1 VGRAIDPADAVY
13 EYLELFYGI
22 KRIQWM
28 MERSN
33 ALDFVTTAAPGL
45 RDLLLIGKV
54 YEIEARKR
62 EDGRRMYDLIVVDAP
77 PTGRIVPFL
86 QAPEGVTEIVRVG
99 PIKRQAGQIRDMLTD
114 PHRTQA
120 VIATLLEE
128 MPVRETTEGIT
139 ALRQAGVAVGPVVAN
154 QVVTP
159 RIDEAAAG
167 ALDHLDGETLQD
179 RVQEHG
185 ATISG
190 KHRRPRRRARAHPRG
205 PHRAPARAAR
215 RARGAL
221 QRLPVLSLPLLTD
234 ATFDAD
240 DLEVLADVLAL
251 QIGEDGP
258 HAREH
263 LGADLDHLLPPAVAD
278 TGVGRDQPPRRRPH
292 RDLGDAVRDA
302 HVLVTTGAG
311 GVGKT
316 TTAAALGLAAA
327 RAGRRTLVLTID
339 PARRLAQA
347 MGLEGLS
354 DEPTQVEVPDAAEG
368 GELWAMMLDMQTTF
382 DRLIDRHAT
391 TPEHARNIKANRIY
405 RTLSSTLSGTQEY
418 MAMER
423 LHELHETGEW
433 DLLVV
438 DTPPTRSA
446 LDFLDAPKRMTS
458 FLEGRLLSLL
468 MKPGMAAGKR
478 VGKVVGFGATAFMKV
493 AGKVTGMDL
502 LEDLA
507 SFFRNFEGM
516 YQGFKER
523 AEEVLALL
531 QRPSSRFVV
540 VTSPEPP
547 PAARGQVLPR
557 TARAGGA
564 ALGRRGRQPHP
575 ARRAPRPE
583 RRGAHAGGGRAAR
596 RRRGT
601 GRGRDAAAARRR
613 PQPRR
618 PAATRRRRRALRRG
632 RPRARRGAAARTG
645 HPRPRGTGRIAATL
659 TGKRPAEVA

>member
-1 VGRAIDPADAVY
+1 VSHRLDDA
-13 EYLELFYGI
+13 
-22 KRIQWM
+22 
-28 MERSN
+28 
-33 ALDFVTTAAPGL
+33 
-45 RDLLLIGKV
+45 
-54 YEIEARKR
+54 
-62 EDGRRMYDLIVVDAP
+62 
-77 PTGRIVPFL
+77 
-86 QAPEGVTEIVRVG
+86 
-99 PIKRQAGQIRDMLTD
+99 
-114 PHRTQA
+114 RT
-120 VIATLLEE
+120 
-128 MPVRETTEGIT
+128 
-139 ALRQAGVAVGPVVAN
+139 
-154 QVVTP
+154 
-159 RIDEAAAG
+159 
-167 ALDHLDGETLQD
+167 H
-179 RVQEHG
+179 
-185 ATISG
+185 
-190 KHRRPRRRARAHPRG
+190 
-205 PHRAPARAAR
+205 
-215 RARGAL
+215 
-221 QRLPVLSLPLLTD
+221 
-234 ATFDAD
+234 
-240 DLEVLADVLAL
+240 
-251 QIGEDGP
+251 
-258 HAREH
+258 H
-263 LGADLDHLLPPAVAD
+263 LGDD
-278 TGVGRDQPPRRRPH
+278 
-292 RDLGDAVRDA
+292 VRDA

-354 DEPTQVEVPDAAEG
+354 DEPTRVEVPGTPEG

-382 DRLIDRHAT
+382 DRLIDRHASSA
-391 TPEHARNIKANRIY
+391 ENARNIKTNRIY

-423 LHELHETGEW
+423 LHELHDTGEW

-523 AEEVLALL
+523 AEEVLVLL

-547 PAARGQVLPR
+547 PLREAKFFLERLEQEGLHSAGVAVNRIRPVVPR
-557 TARAGGA
+557 DPTDA
-564 ALGRRGRQPHP
+564 ALGRAAEAQGDDAEGRAVAGTLQLLADVRNLAGRQRRDVEAALFGVSIP
-575 ARRAPRPE
+575 ALVEVPLL
-583 RRGAHAGGGRAAR
+583 
-596 RRRGT
+596 
-601 GRGRDAAAARRR
+601 GRDIHD
-613 PQPRR
+613 
-618 PAATRRRRRALRRG
+618 LEG
-632 RPRARRGAAARTG
+632 LEE
-645 HPRPRGTGRIAATL
+645 IAATL
-659 TGKRPAEVA
+659 TGTRPAEVR